1 MSITKKIIL
10 LTTGSVVCLVVVL
23 SLVSHLLMSSSSE
36 ETTQKSLNKYL
47 ETVQGN
53 IRNSMDA
60 YVAFSDMVTKND
72 ELAKAVAEGNTDAIK
87 KIARDLE
94 ALPIIELVTIC
105 DANGKVLAR
114 GHSDRAGDTLGA
126 SRLSSATPLKE
137 GNAVAGMEPGTI
149 TRLTLA
155 SGAPLVHQG
164 QRVGAIILGEIISS
178 GEFVNRIK
186 KMMGV
191 ECTVFLGDTRV
202 TTTVMRDGKPF
213 INTPLNN
220 SKISDAVLQRGETVR
235 SPSVINGQQYTS
247 IYWPWK
253 DMSGKIA
260 GMFFIGYPLAEAQA
274 MQRTVV
280 LFFIITGVV
289 LGIILIVIG
298 ILMARAIS
306 RPLIRATGFATAV
319 AGGDFSQELRYTGK
333 DEVGVLSR
341 SMQSMVS
348 NLKEKIAESEAK
360 SKEAER
366 ESGRANEA
374 LVEAK
379 KATEQAQKGQEAIL
393 RTAKNVEE
401 VVVRLGGVT
410 QELTGQIAQADRS
423 AQDQRGRI
431 AVSATAMEEM
441 NATVLEVARN
451 AATASEASERAREKA
466 RQGEQIVERSV
477 NAIKKVRE
485 DTISLKDNMEQ
496 LGKQAESIGTVMG
509 VISDIADQTNLLALN
524 AAIEAARAGE
534 AGRGFAVVA
543 DEVRKLAEKT
553 MTATKEVGSAI
564 QGIQASARASIGA
577 VETSTGNLETATELV
592 NESGK
597 SLVEI
602 VQESVHSA
610 DQVRSIATAAEEQS
624 ASSSEIA
631 SSIESINAIAV
642 ETAGA
647 MQQAEKAVREL
658 GEQTQQLTNL
668 VNALRK

>member
-1 MSITKKIIL
+1 MSITKKIISL
-10 LTTGSVVCLVVVL
+10 ITGSVICLVVVL
-23 SLVSHLLMSSSSE
+23 SIVSYLLISSSSD
-36 ETTQKSLNKYL
+36 ETTQKSLDRYL
-47 ETVQGN
+47 ETVQAN
-53 IRNSMDA
+53 IQDSLDT
-60 YVAFSDMVTKND
+60 YVAFGSMVTDD
-72 ELAKAVAEGNTDAIK
+72 EDLSKAVAQGDLETIK
-87 KIARDLE
+87 KIAKNIE
-94 ALPIIELVTIC
+94 SLPVIELVTIC
-105 DANGKVLAR
+105 DINGKVLAR
-114 GHSDRAGDTLGA
+114 GHNDQAGDTLGS
-126 SRLSSATPLKE
+126 SRLSSTVPLKE
-137 GNAVAGMEPGTI
+137 GKSITGMEPGTA

-155 SGAPLVHQG
+155 SGSPLIHQG
-164 QRVGAIILGEIISS
+164 QRVGAIILGEILSS
-178 GEFVNRIK
+178 GEFVNHIK

-191 ECTVFLGDTRV
+191 ECTIFLGDTRV
-202 TTTVMRDGKPF
+202 ATTMMRDGKPL
-213 INTPLNN
+213 IDTPLNN
-220 SKISDAVLQRGETVR
+220 PKISDAVLLRGETVR
-235 SPSVINGQQYTS
+235 SPSVINGQQFTS

-260 GMFFIGYPLAEAQA
+260 GMFFIGYPLAEVQA

-280 LFFIITGVV
+280 IFFIIAGVV
-289 LGIILIVIG
+289 LGIILIIVG
-298 ILMARAIS
+298 ILMAKAIS
-306 RPLIRATGFATAV
+306 RPLIRATDFATAG
-319 AGGDFSQELRYTGK
+319 AGGDFSQELNYSGK

-348 NLKEKIAESEAK
+348 TLKEKIAESDAK

-366 ESGRANEA
+366 ESSRANEA

-379 KATEQAQKGQEAIL
+379 KATEQSQKSQEAIL
-393 RTAKNVEE
+393 RTAKDVED
-401 VVVRLGGVT
+401 VVIRLGGVT
-410 QELTGQIAQADRS
+410 RELTGQIAKADNS
-423 AQDQRGRI
+423 AQEQRDRI
-431 AVSATAMEEM
+431 ASSATAMEEM

-466 RQGEQIVERSV
+466 RQGEKIVERSV
-477 NAIKKVRE
+477 NAIKKVRD

-592 NESGK
+592 NESGQ

-647 MQQAEKAVREL
+647 MDQADKAVKDL
-658 GEQTQQLTNL
+658 SEQTQQLTNL